1 MSLAYEIRLLAKAA
15 VAPTLLACTVAYF
28 AYYAIHGERGLFGY
42 FRVADKI
49 SQVETA
55 LDLRT
60 REHDRMA
67 LRVRLL
73 RRHALDIDILDER
86 ARRVLGL
93 AHPDEVVIYR
103 GE

>member
-1 MSLAYEIRLLAKAA
+1 MSLAHQIRRLAKAA
-15 VAPTLLACTVAYF
+15 VAPTLLAGTVAYF
-28 AYYAIHGERGLFGY
+28 AYYAIQGERGLFGY
-42 FRVADKI
+42 LRIVDKI
-49 SQVETA
+49 GQVETA
-55 LDLRT
+55 LDSRT
-60 REHDRMA
+60 RERDRLA

-73 RRHALDIDILDER
+73 RRDALDTDILDER

>member
-1 MSLAYEIRLLAKAA
+1 MSLAYEIRRRARAA
-15 VAPTLLACTVAYF
+15 VAPTLLVCTVGYF

-42 FRVADKI
+42 LRIVDRI
-49 SQVETA
+49 GQVETA
-55 LDLRT
+55 LDART
-60 REHDRMA
+60 RERDRLA

-73 RRHALDIDILDER
+73 RRDALDTDILDER
-86 ARRVLGL
+86 ARGVLGL